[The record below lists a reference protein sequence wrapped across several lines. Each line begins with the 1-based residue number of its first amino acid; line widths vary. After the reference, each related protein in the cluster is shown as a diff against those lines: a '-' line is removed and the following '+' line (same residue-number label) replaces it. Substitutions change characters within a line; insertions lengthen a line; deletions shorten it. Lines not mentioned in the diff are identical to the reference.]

1 LVRRDRGGGGLRH
14 RMRAQRRSTR
24 RAALVAAAALAAGT
38 MAAVAPAAL
47 AATPTVVSLT
57 PNGQITL
64 ANLESLVNGAATPR
78 DLMHRTARKAQ

>member
-1 LVRRDRGGGGLRH
+1 
-14 RMRAQRRSTR
+14 
-24 RAALVAAAALAAGT
+24 